1 MQTEVVAW
9 LDRLGST
16 AFTLSAWGFVI
27 LNVAGVAVI
36 AWKRDRVMV
45 NRWTSRFL
53 AANLVLLGTGL
64 GVPVAALALR
74 SAIVTLS
81 PAFSLR
87 ASSSDKTS
95 EPRSEAAQSQRNT
108 IRP

>member
-1 MQTEVVAW
+1 MQAEIVAW

-16 AFTLSAWGFVI
+16 AFTFSAWAFVI
-27 LNVAGVAVI
+27 LNAAGVAVV
-36 AWKRDRVMV
+36 AWKRDRAMV

-53 AANLVLLGTGL
+53 AANLLLLGSGL
-64 GVPVAALALR
+64 GVPVAAMAVR

-81 PAFSLR
+81 PALSLR
-87 ASSSDKTS
+87 ARSGDKTS
-95 EPRSEAAQSQRNT
+95 GTRTEASPSQRDA